1 MSYPLNIR
9 AKLAA
14 SVSEVQGRP
23 PPACPPCVCAPARY
37 FTYAML
43 VRAVLKGA
51 PMWDPRHFHT
61 GNEQEDEEVN
71 DMVQQLIGTAS
82 S

>member
-1 MSYPLNIR
+1 
-9 AKLAA
+9 
-14 SVSEVQGRP
+14 
-23 PPACPPCVCAPARY
+23 
-37 FTYAML
+37 ML